1 MPGSTDP
8 SGFTL
13 DPLNAALPM
22 VGALGM
28 WTTMW
33 NFRRCQRSSDLEG
46 NCQRRHSRAQISRVK
61 RDGPKSISLAAAIS
75 ITLPIATTAEAIE
88 VS

>member
-1 MPGSTDP
+1 MPESTDP

-28 WTTMW
+28 WTTKVD
-33 NFRRCQRSSDLEG
+33 FRRL
-46 NCQRRHSRAQISRVK
+46 RVTF
-61 RDGPKSISLAAAIS
+61 LYE
-75 ITLPIATTAEAIE
+75 ATD
-88 VS
+88 